1 MIDTEKLIQDILFG
15 IEATSGKD
23 DYSIGMR
30 NGMRWVLSMITNEE
44 PKFENGR
51 KNESNSN
58 LGENRMLT
66 TNQKDIL
73 AFLCIVQW
81 LTGHSCASVE
91 SITKAY
97 EKARKVIEE
106 NEIKEA
112 NISKTKQINENRGET
127 E

>member
-30 NGMRWVLSMITNEE
+30 NGMRWALSMITNEE
-44 PKFENGR
+44 PKFEMTV

-58 LGENRMLT
+58 LGE
-66 TNQKDIL
+66 
-73 AFLCIVQW
+73 
-81 LTGHSCASVE
+81 
-91 SITKAY
+91 
-97 EKARKVIEE
+97 
-106 NEIKEA
+106 
-112 NISKTKQINENRGET
+112 T